1 MLTTNIFITPLYF
14 NMSRQVV
21 IDMLPTV
28 FLPFNLFKSILNAS
42 LMLLVHKPFVSALR
56 YAGFEKKSEVT
67 KYKFRKKS
75 LILTISAL
83 VLLIVAIAFIVSLG
97 IEINFVNFFN
107 FLM

>member
-21 IDMLPTV
+21 IDMLSTV

-42 LMLLVHKPFVSALR
+42 LMLLVYKPFVSALR

-67 KYKFRKKS
+67 KYKFRKK
-75 LILTISAL
+75 
-83 VLLIVAIAFIVSLG
+83 LL
-97 IEINFVNFFN
+97 
-107 FLM
+107 FLQFKLLYCLLL